1 MTWNSLLDTA
11 SLSWRLGSLPMVL
24 PNSSP
29 LHQQDPLL
37 DTKWKWVFFFL
48 YKWHQLTLIA
58 SYLGLLFN
66 NHIPSQMLTP
76 QHGHPMMGM
85 EATVAEAVVISFE
98 SASFCPSNALSSSN
112 HKASIYPIIMYHLTV
127 PLAFATCSITPLSL
141 SSSTA
146 TSLPFPGVE
155 LILDVGLACWLM
167 LLPSVT
173 WCHEPRYVTVQAQQ
187 FNFNLLSLFPCFLS
201 LTVHVSGAVTSTLSS
216 VLRGMCIG
224 VQEWQLL
231 AVQMGVGWYGS
242 VLPCWL

>member
-1 MTWNSLLDTA
+1 MKIS
-11 SLSWRLGSLPMVL
+11 
-24 PNSSP
+24 
-29 LHQQDPLL
+29 
-37 DTKWKWVFFFL
+37 FFFFPL
-48 YKWHQLTLIA
+48 QVIHQLTLIA

-66 NHIPSQMLTP
+66 NPIPSQMLPP
-76 QHGHPMMGM
+76 QCGHPMTSM
-85 EATVAEAVVISFE
+85 EVTVAEAVVISFE
-98 SASFCPSNALSSSN
+98 SASFCTFNALSSSN
-112 HKASIYPIIMYHLTV
+112 HKVSIYPIIMYHLTV

-155 LILDVGLACWLM
+155 LVLDVGLACWLM

-187 FNFNLLSLFPCFLS
+187 FNFNLLSLFPCFLG
-201 LTVHVSGAVTSTLSS
+201 LTTHVPGVVMSTLSS

>member
-1 MTWNSLLDTA
+1 M
-11 SLSWRLGSLPMVL
+11 LP
-24 PNSSP
+24 
-29 LHQQDPLL
+29 
-37 DTKWKWVFFFL
+37 
-48 YKWHQLTLIA
+48 
-58 SYLGLLFN
+58 
-66 NHIPSQMLTP
+66 P
-76 QHGHPMMGM
+76 QCGHPMTGM
-85 EATVAEAVVISFE
+85 EVTVAEAVVISFE
-98 SASFCPSNALSSSN
+98 SASFCTFNALSSSN
-112 HKASIYPIIMYHLTV
+112 HKVSIYPIIMYHLTV

-155 LILDVGLACWLM
+155 LVLDVGLACWLM

-173 WCHEPRYVTVQAQQ
+173 WCHEPRYVTVQ
-187 FNFNLLSLFPCFLS
+187 FNFNLLSLFPCFLG

-216 VLRGMCIG
+216 ILRGMCIG

>member
-37 DTKWKWVFFFL
+37 DTKWKWVFIFL

-66 NHIPSQMLTP
+66 NPIPSQMLTP

-155 LILDVGLACWLM
+155 LVLDVGLACWLM

-187 FNFNLLSLFPCFLS
+187 FNFNLLSLFPCFLG
-201 LTVHVSGAVTSTLSS
+201 LTIHVSGAVTSTLSS
-216 VLRGMCIG
+216 VLRGMCIC